1 MPGLYRVTMKVMM
14 RGISTPQLVIPILL
28 SAAAAF
34 AQYKSESAGA
44 PPSEVAAP
52 IAQALQKDGVKVTN
66 NGQPYCEIWLRAQKP
81 SGTAA
86 KEEGATMTGIP
97 QGALLGVIRFD
108 AQGQDRRGQSIK
120 PGVYTLR
127 YGLIPINGDHQGAAP
142 QRDFLVLSPAA
153 NDKDLNATPAFDA
166 LMDMSRKASGTPH
179 PAVLSFWKA
188 DADSPG
194 LSKQGESDWV
204 LQTKMG
210 GTPVAIIVVGVVS
223 A

>member
-1 MPGLYRVTMKVMM
+1 MKRM
-14 RGISTPQLVIPILL
+14 RNLSTPKLIITVVL
-28 SAAAAF
+28 STAAAS

-52 IAQALQKDGVKVTN
+52 VAQVLQKDGIKVTN
-66 NGQPYCEIWLRAQKP
+66 NGKPYCEIWFRAQKP
-81 SGTAA
+81 SSTAS

-108 AQGQDRRGQSIK
+108 TQGQDRRGQSIK

-127 YGLIPINGDHQGAAP
+127 YALIPINGDHQGAAP

-153 NDKDLNATPAFDA
+153 NDKDVNATPAFDA

-188 DADSPG
+188 DSDSPG
-194 LSKQGESDWV
+194 LSKQGENDWV

-210 GTPVAIIVVGVVS
+210 DTPVAVIVAGVVS

>member
-1 MPGLYRVTMKVMM
+1 M
-14 RGISTPQLVIPILL
+14 
-28 SAAAAF
+28 
-34 AQYKSESAGA
+34 
-44 PPSEVAAP
+44 
-52 IAQALQKDGVKVTN
+52 
-66 NGQPYCEIWLRAQKP
+66 
-81 SGTAA
+81 
-86 KEEGATMTGIP
+86 
-97 QGALLGVIRFD
+97 LGVIRFD
-108 AQGQDRRGQSIK
+108 AQGQDRRGQTIK

-153 NDKDLNATPAFDA
+153 NDKDLNSTPAFDA

-179 PAVLSFWKA
+179 PAVMSFWKA
-188 DADSPG
+188 DAGASG

-210 GTPVAIIVVGVVS
+210 DTPVAVIVAGVVS

>member
-1 MPGLYRVTMKVMM
+1 MKLM
-14 RGISTPQLVIPILL
+14 RGISTPKLTITVLL
-28 SAAAAF
+28 STAAVF
-34 AQYKSESAGA
+34 AQYKSDSAGA
-44 PPSEVAAP
+44 PPSDIAAP
-52 IAQALQKDGVKVTN
+52 IAQALQKDGIKVTN
-66 NGQPYCEIWLRAQKP
+66 NGQPYCEIWLRAQPP
-81 SGTAA
+81 SGSAS

-108 AQGQDRRGQSIK
+108 APAQDRRGQSIK

-188 DADSPG
+188 DADATG
-194 LSKQGESDWV
+194 ISKQGESDWV

-210 GTPVAIIVVGVVS
+210 NTPVAIIVVGVVS